1 MAQTLEQFMEA
12 TGAELVAGNLVVGN
26 MAGRKIVGTY
36 DGTFNLNEEGLAMAA
51 ELEGEAPKRTR
62 KKAADAA
69 EDAAPEAA

>member
-1 MAQTLEQFMEA
+1 MALTLEQFMEA

-36 DGTFNLNEEGLAMAA
+36 DGTFNLNEDGLAMAA
-51 ELEGEAPKRTR
+51 ELEEGAPKRTR